1 MEIGRFV
8 IVISLF
14 GICLLYCI
22 SCIVEPP
29 YVPLDAIASQSHNHS
44 HNYENELIKTRGVV
58 VDLMNLSD
66 RNMLLN
72 IMDNGTELPVFVS
85 SSFSSSDKD
94 SEKLML
100 KYGDVIELQGRVQQY
115 RGKYEIAASEGGLK
129 KINSDNND
137 KGAYFVAEIAE
148 YPSNYEGR
156 RIRVVGYICK
166 VYKRI
171 FYLCSEEGESTGYRM
186 RVVPKRLAELEL
198 ELEKGDKVII
208 EGVLVYNP
216 RDMRY
221 ELELISLSCL

>member
-100 KYGDVIELQGRVQQY
+100 KYGDVIELQGRIQQY

-137 KGAYFVAEIAE
+137 NGAYFVAEIAE

-186 RVVPKRLAELEL
+186 RVVPKRLAEP

>member
-8 IVISLF
+8 MVISLF
-14 GICLLYCI
+14 GICLLYCV

-29 YVPLDAIASQSHNHS
+29 YVPLDAIASQSHNHG

-72 IMDNGTELPVFVS
+72 IMDNGTKLPVFV
-85 SSFSSSDKD
+85 SSSDKD

-137 KGAYFVAEIAE
+137 DGAYFVAEIAE

-171 FYLCSEEGESTGYRM
+171 FYLCSEEGESAGYRM
-186 RVVPKRLAELEL
+186 RVVPKRLAELEP

-216 RDMRY
+216 GDMRY

>member
-100 KYGDVIELQGRVQQY
+100 KYGDVIELQGRIQQY

-186 RVVPKRLAELEL
+186 RVVPKRLAEP

>member
-8 IVISLF
+8 MVISLF
-14 GICLLYCI
+14 GICLLYCV

-29 YVPLDAIASQSHNHS
+29 YVPLDAIASQSHNHG

-72 IMDNGTELPVFVS
+72 IMDNGTKLPVFV
-85 SSFSSSDKD
+85 SSSDKD

-137 KGAYFVAEIAE
+137 NGAYFVAEIAE

-171 FYLCSEEGESTGYRM
+171 FYLCSEEGESAGYRM

-198 ELEKGDKVII
+198 EKGDKVII
-208 EGVLVYNP
+208 EGILVYNLG
-216 RDMRY
+216 DMRY

>member
-85 SSFSSSDKD
+85 SSSSDKD
-94 SEKLML
+94 SEKLIL
-100 KYGDVIELQGRVQQY
+100 KYGDVIELQGRIQQY

-171 FYLCSEEGESTGYRM
+171 FYLCSEEGESAGYRM
-186 RVVPKRLAELEL
+186 RVVPKRLAEPEP

-216 RDMRY
+216 GDMRY